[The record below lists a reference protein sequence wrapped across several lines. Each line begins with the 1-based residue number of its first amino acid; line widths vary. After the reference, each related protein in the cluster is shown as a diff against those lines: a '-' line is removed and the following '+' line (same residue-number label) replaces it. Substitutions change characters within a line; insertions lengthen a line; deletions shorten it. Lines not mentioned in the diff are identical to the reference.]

1 VSTNTERENY
11 VVITDALPSP
21 FDLRFA
27 NVRGKTPVFVYA
39 VDPVSAAGAKSQLM
53 NEPTIQLVGPMDID
67 MARVAVLVADC
78 ADTSVVRIVK
88 AIQRDGIPHVLLVA
102 GHFEE
107 TGVVAATAAGV
118 TAFLR
123 KSEATSARL
132 TAAIHDVEDSGCHLP
147 DGLMRKAAAVRL
159 RSAEEVT
166 VVNVTESALGA
177 SPGISA
183 LSTMT
188 GNLTVREAEVLRL
201 VADGH
206 DTADV
211 AEKLGFS
218 ESTVKGIMAKIMT
231 RIDARNRCHAVAIA
245 VRNGLI

>member
-1 VSTNTERENY
+1 M
-11 VVITDALPSP
+11 
-21 FDLRFA
+21 
-27 NVRGKTPVFVYA
+27 RGKTPVFVYA
-39 VDPVSAAGAKSQLM
+39 VDPVSAAGAKAQLM

-78 ADTSVVRIVK
+78 ADSSVVRIVK
-88 AIQRDGIPHVLLVA
+88 AIQRDGIPQVLLVA
-102 GHFEE
+102 GRFEE
-107 TGVVAATAAGV
+107 QGVVTATAAGV

-132 TAAIHDVEDSGCHLP
+132 TAAIHDAEEAGCHLP
-147 DGLMRKAAAVRL
+147 DGLMKRAAAVRS
-159 RSAEEVT
+159 RSLDEVT
-166 VVNVTESALGA
+166 TIDVRDPDMSALQ
-177 SPGISA
+177 GISA

>member
-1 VSTNTERENY
+1 MPY
-11 VVITDALPSP
+11 VGPRRIVPI
-21 FDLRFA
+21 
-27 NVRGKTPVFVYA
+27 VRGKTPVFVYA
-39 VDPVSAAGAKSQLM
+39 VDPVSAAGAKAQLM

-67 MARVAVLVADC
+67 MARVAVVVADS
-78 ADTSVVRIVK
+78 ADSSMVRIVK
-88 AIQRDGIPHVLLVA
+88 AIQRDGVPHVLLVA
-102 GHFEE
+102 GRFEE
-107 TGVVAATAAGV
+107 QGVVAATAAGV

-123 KSEATSARL
+123 KSEATTARL
-132 TAAIHDVEDSGCHLP
+132 TAAIHDVDEARSRLP
-147 DGLMRKAAAVRL
+147 DGLMKKAAAVRL
-159 RSAEEVT
+159 RSSDDLKSVDVRDSELA
-166 VVNVTESALGA
+166 GA
-177 SPGISA
+177 AGISA

>member
-1 VSTNTERENY
+1 M
-11 VVITDALPSP
+11 
-21 FDLRFA
+21 DLRCG

-53 NEPTIQLVGPMDID
+53 NEPSIQLVGPMDID
-67 MARVAVLVADC
+67 MARVAVLVADS

-102 GHFEE
+102 GRFEE
-107 TGVVAATAAGV
+107 EGVVEATAAGV

-132 TAAIHDVEDSGCHLP
+132 TAAIHDAEESGCHLP
-147 DGLMRKAAAVRL
+147 DGLMKMAAAVRIH
-159 RSAEEVT
+159 SAEEIAIIDVRD
-166 VVNVTESALGA
+166 TEFAGCAGL
-177 SPGISA
+177 SA

-188 GNLTVREAEVLRL
+188 GNLTAREAEVLRL

>member
-1 VSTNTERENY
+1 M
-11 VVITDALPSP
+11 
-21 FDLRFA
+21 
-27 NVRGKTPVFVYA
+27 RGKTPVFVYA
-39 VDPVSAAGAKSQLM
+39 VDPVSAAGAKAQLM
-53 NEPTIQLVGPMDID
+53 NEPSIHLVGPMDID
-67 MARVAVLVADC
+67 LAKVAVLVADH
-78 ADTSVVRIVK
+78 ADSSVVRIVK

-102 GHFEE
+102 GRFEE
-107 TGVVAATAAGV
+107 QGVVAATAAGV

-123 KSEATSARL
+123 KTEATSARL

-147 DGLMRKAAAVRL
+147 DGLMKMAAAIKMH
-159 RSAEEVT
+159 SAEEVAT
-166 VVNVTESALGA
+166 IDLRDAAMVG

-218 ESTVKGIMAKIMT
+218 ESTVKGIMAKIMS

>member
-1 VSTNTERENY
+1 
-11 VVITDALPSP
+11 
-21 FDLRFA
+21 
-27 NVRGKTPVFVYA
+27 
-39 VDPVSAAGAKSQLM
+39 M

-67 MARVAVLVADC
+67 MAKVAVLVADS
-78 ADTSVVRIVK
+78 ADTSVVRVVK
-88 AIQRDGIPHVLLVA
+88 AIQRDGIPRVLLVA
-102 GHFEE
+102 GRFEE
-107 TGVVAATAAGV
+107 QGVVAATAAGV

-123 KSEATSARL
+123 KSEAMTARL
-132 TAAIHDVEDSGCHLP
+132 TAAIHDADDCGCHLP
-147 DGLMRKAAAVRL
+147 DGLMRKAAAVR
-159 RSAEEVT
+159 SCGGDDGA
-166 VVNVTESALGA
+166 VVDVRDSPLEAAGALSG
-177 SPGISA
+177 

-218 ESTVKGIMAKIMT
+218 ESTVKGIMAKIMS

-245 VRNGLI
+245 VRHGLI

>member
-1 VSTNTERENY
+1 
-11 VVITDALPSP
+11 
-21 FDLRFA
+21 
-27 NVRGKTPVFVYA
+27 
-39 VDPVSAAGAKSQLM
+39 M
-53 NEPTIQLVGPMDID
+53 NEPSVQLVGPMDID
-67 MARVAVLVADC
+67 MARVALLVTDSADMS
-78 ADTSVVRIVK
+78 AVRIVK
-88 AIQRDGIPHVLLVA
+88 AIQRDGIPRVLLVA
-102 GHFEE
+102 GRFEE
-107 TGVVAATAAGV
+107 QGVIAATAAGV

-132 TAAIHDVEDSGCHLP
+132 TAAIHDADESGCHLP
-147 DGLMRKAAAVRL
+147 DGLMKKAAAVRL
-159 RSAEEVT
+159 RSPEEAVAFD
-166 VVNVTESALGA
+166 VCDAAFAGA
-177 SPGISA
+177 AAISG

-218 ESTVKGIMAKIMT
+218 ESTVKGIMAKIMS

>member
-1 VSTNTERENY
+1 
-11 VVITDALPSP
+11 
-21 FDLRFA
+21 
-27 NVRGKTPVFVYA
+27 
-39 VDPVSAAGAKSQLM
+39 
-53 NEPTIQLVGPMDID
+53 MDID
-67 MARVAVLVADC
+67 MARVAVLVADST
-78 ADTSVVRIVK
+78 DTSVVRIVK

-102 GHFEE
+102 GRFEE
-107 TGVVAATAAGV
+107 QGVVTATAAGV

-132 TAAIHDVEDSGCHLP
+132 TAAIHDAEESGCHLP
-147 DGLMRKAAAVRL
+147 DGLMKKAAAIRL
-159 RSAEEVT
+159 RSPDEVRT
-166 VVNVTESALGA
+166 IDVRDPDMSAH
-177 SPGISA
+177 PGISA

>member
-1 VSTNTERENY
+1 M
-11 VVITDALPSP
+11 
-21 FDLRFA
+21 
-27 NVRGKTPVFVYA
+27 RGKTPVFVYA
-39 VDPVSAAGAKSQLM
+39 VDPVSAAGAKAQLM
-53 NEPTIQLVGPMDID
+53 NEPSIQLVGPMDID
-67 MARVAVLVADC
+67 MARVAVFIADS
-78 ADTSVVRIVK
+78 ADSSVVRIVK

-102 GHFEE
+102 GRFEE
-107 TGVVAATAAGV
+107 QGVVTATAAGV

-123 KSEATSARL
+123 KSEATTARL
-132 TAAIHDVEDSGCHLP
+132 TAAIHDAEESGCHLP
-147 DGLMRKAAAVRL
+147 DGLMKKAAAVRL
-159 RSAEEVT
+159 RSPDEVT
-166 VVNVTESALGA
+166 TVDVRDPDMSAL
-177 SPGISA
+177 PGISA

>member
-1 VSTNTERENY
+1 M
-11 VVITDALPSP
+11 
-21 FDLRFA
+21 
-27 NVRGKTPVFVYA
+27 RGKTPVFVYA

-67 MARVAVLVADC
+67 MARVAVLVADS
-78 ADTSVVRIVK
+78 ADASVVRVVK
-88 AIQRDGIPHVLLVA
+88 AIQRDGIPRVLLVA
-102 GHFEE
+102 GKFEE
-107 TGVVAATAAGV
+107 QGVVAATAAGV

-123 KSEATSARL
+123 KAEATTARL
-132 TAAIHDVEDSGCHLP
+132 TAAIHDADESGCHLP
-147 DGLMRKAAAVRL
+147 DGLMRKAAAVR
-159 RSAEEVT
+159 SCAGE
-166 VVNVTESALGA
+166 ESATVDIRDSVVDGA
-177 SPGISA
+177 VSFSG

-218 ESTVKGIMAKIMT
+218 ESTVKGIMAKIMG

>member
-1 VSTNTERENY
+1 M
-11 VVITDALPSP
+11 
-21 FDLRFA
+21 
-27 NVRGKTPVFVYA
+27 RGKTPVFVYA

-67 MARVAVLVADC
+67 MARVAVLVADS
-78 ADTSVVRIVK
+78 ADTSVVRVVK
-88 AIQRDGIPHVLLVA
+88 AIQRDGIPRVLLVA
-102 GHFEE
+102 GRFEE
-107 TGVVAATAAGV
+107 QGVVAVTAAGV
-118 TAFLR
+118 TSFLR
-123 KSEATSARL
+123 KSEATTARL
-132 TAAIHDVEDSGCHLP
+132 TAAIHDADESGCHLP
-147 DGLMRKAAAVRL
+147 DGLMRRAAAVRTGGGEDAATIDI
-159 RSAEEVT
+159 RDSVM
-166 VVNVTESALGA
+166 ESAAALSG
-177 SPGISA
+177 

-218 ESTVKGIMAKIMT
+218 ESTVKGIMAKIMS

>member
-1 VSTNTERENY
+1 
-11 VVITDALPSP
+11 
-21 FDLRFA
+21 
-27 NVRGKTPVFVYA
+27 
-39 VDPVSAAGAKSQLM
+39 M

-67 MARVAVLVADC
+67 MARVALLVADS

-88 AIQRDGIPHVLLVA
+88 AIQRDGIPRVLLVA
-102 GHFEE
+102 GRFEE
-107 TGVVAATAAGV
+107 HGVVAATAAGV

-123 KSEATSARL
+123 KSEATTARL
-132 TAAIHDVEDSGCHLP
+132 TAAIHDADESGCHLP
-147 DGLMRKAAAVRL
+147 DGLLKKAAAARVRA
-159 RSAEEVT
+159 SDETT
-166 VVNVTESALGA
+166 VVDIRDSVVEGVTA
-177 SPGISA
+177 ISG

-218 ESTVKGIMAKIMT
+218 ESTVKGIMAKIMS